1 MNTERAKGMTAAD
14 TVRALVG
21 VLALQGGVEE
31 HLSVLES
38 LGAETRRVRLPQDLD
53 GLGGII
59 LPGGESS
66 TIDKLARS
74 FGVAEPLR
82 RAVEGG
88 LPVLATC
95 AGLIYSARDLENPAP
110 GQQTLGLIDVTV
122 RRNAFGNQRFS
133 EERVVPVAMQSQR
146 PDVEASEA
154 GTRRTES
161 RDAAAHD
168 DTEAH
173 DTGARSIT
181 LDIEASFIRAP
192 IVTRVGEG
200 VEVIATVPAPARGTA
215 AGGAASSSEVLSAG
229 ASAKSGVA
237 CAASA
242 GHDGE
247 LTRLTAGH
255 EVIVGVRQGHVTA
268 LSFHPEENGDSRLHA
283 AWLASFAH

>member
-1 MNTERAKGMTAAD
+1 MRP
-14 TVRALVG
+14 LVG

-31 HLSVLES
+31 HLAVLES
-38 LGAETRRVRLPQDLD
+38 LGVETRRVRLPQDLD
-53 GLGGII
+53 GLDGLV

-95 AGLIYSARDLENPAP
+95 AGLIYSARELENPAP
-110 GQQTLGLIDVTV
+110 GQQTIGLIDVTV

-133 EERVVPVAMQSQR
+133 EERVVPVVVQGQR
-146 PDVEASEA
+146 ADGETSEVRA
-154 GTRRTES
+154 RRAES
-161 RDAAAHD
+161 RDG
-168 DTEAH
+168 EAYG
-173 DTGARSIT
+173 TGSRNIT

-200 VEVIATVPAPARGTA
+200 VEVIATVPVPVLGSVAGDGAGEDSA
-215 AGGAASSSEVLSAG
+215 ACKDGAE
-229 ASAKSGVA
+229 
-237 CAASA
+237 
-242 GHDGE
+242 HDGE
-247 LTRLTAGH
+247 LTHPAAGH
-255 EVIVGVRQGHVTA
+255 EAIVGVRQGRVTA

>member
-1 MNTERAKGMTAAD
+1 MAAD
-14 TVRALVG
+14 MARPLVG

-31 HLSVLES
+31 HIAVLVS
-38 LGAETRRVRLPQDLD
+38 LGAKTRRVRLPQDLD
-53 GLGGII
+53 GLDGII

-95 AGLIYSARDLENPAP
+95 AGLIYSARELENSAP

-133 EERVVPVAMQSQR
+133 EERTVPVTLG
-146 PDVEASEA
+146 SE
-154 GTRRTES
+154 
-161 RDAAAHD
+161 
-168 DTEAH
+168 
-173 DTGARSIT
+173 T
-181 LDIEASFIRAP
+181 LNIEASFIRAP

-200 VEVIATVPAPARGTA
+200 VEVIATVPR
-215 AGGAASSSEVLSAG
+215 E
-229 ASAKSGVA
+229 
-237 CAASA
+237 
-242 GHDGE
+242 DGE
-247 LTRLTAGH
+247 A
-255 EVIVGVRQGHVTA
+255 VVGVRQGTVTA

-283 AWLASFAH
+283 TWLASL

>member
-1 MNTERAKGMTAAD
+1 MNIERATGTMAAD
-14 TVRALVG
+14 MARPLVG

-31 HLSVLES
+31 HIAVLVS
-38 LGAETRRVRLPQDLD
+38 LGAKTRRVRLPQDLD
-53 GLGGII
+53 GLDGII

-95 AGLIYSARDLENPAP
+95 AGLIYSARELENSAP

-133 EERVVPVAMQSQR
+133 EERTVPVTLG
-146 PDVEASEA
+146 SE
-154 GTRRTES
+154 
-161 RDAAAHD
+161 
-168 DTEAH
+168 
-173 DTGARSIT
+173 T
-181 LDIEASFIRAP
+181 LNIEASFIRAP

-200 VEVIATVPAPARGTA
+200 VEVIATVPR
-215 AGGAASSSEVLSAG
+215 E
-229 ASAKSGVA
+229 
-237 CAASA
+237 
-242 GHDGE
+242 DGE
-247 LTRLTAGH
+247 A
-255 EVIVGVRQGHVTA
+255 VVGVRQGTVTA

-283 AWLASFAH
+283 TWLASL

>member
-1 MNTERAKGMTAAD
+1 MNRAMNRVMNTERAKGMTAAD
-14 TVRALVG
+14 TARPLVG

-74 FGVAEPLR
+74 CGVAEPLR

-133 EERVVPVAMQSQR
+133 EERTVPVTLG
-146 PDVEASEA
+146 SE
-154 GTRRTES
+154 
-161 RDAAAHD
+161 
-168 DTEAH
+168 
-173 DTGARSIT
+173 T
-181 LDIEASFIRAP
+181 LNIEASFIRAP

-200 VEVIATVPAPARGTA
+200 VEAIATVPR
-215 AGGAASSSEVLSAG
+215 E
-229 ASAKSGVA
+229 
-237 CAASA
+237 
-242 GHDGE
+242 DGE
-247 LTRLTAGH
+247 A
-255 EVIVGVRQGHVTA
+255 VVGVRQGTVTA

-283 AWLASFAH
+283 AWLASL